1 MKKKNLQKLMTVAHV
16 TIVIAILVSIALY
29 YFSMYDT
36 VSQENIEAFVN
47 GFGVWAPV
55 AYAVI
60 YIACSTNPLIAP
72 TFSAVGGLLFGAV
85 RGTLTIIVVA
95 SISALVPFSLSRRLG
110 RDWVESKLKGKK
122 LDNIY
127 QQSEGSKAFTF
138 IVLMRL
144 IPVLPWEIQ
153 NYVAGLTKVEIP
165 TFVMGTML
173 GIIPGSFSLAF
184 LGAAAT
190 DPTSWQFAAAIAL
203 KVATAL
209 IPVVYLAIKSRK
221 HKKEETAAIP
231 TSISHNGKF

>member
-1 MKKKNLQKLMTVAHV
+1 MEKRNKRKLMTIAHV
-16 TIVIAILVSIALY
+16 SIVIAVIVGVTIY
-29 YFSMYDT
+29 YFSQYD
-36 VSQENIEAFVN
+36 SISRDNIQAFVS
-47 GFGVWAPV
+47 GFGVWAPI
-55 AYAVI
+55 AYAII
-60 YIACSTNPLIAP
+60 YIACSPIPLLAP

-85 RGTLTIIVVA
+85 KGTLIIMIVA

-110 RDWVESKLKGKK
+110 REWVESKLKGKK

-153 NYVAGLTKVEIP
+153 NYVAGLTKVKIP
-165 TFVMGTML
+165 TFILGTFL

-190 DPTSWQFAAAIAL
+190 DPTSGQFVAAIAL

-209 IPVVYLAIKSRK
+209 IPVVYLAVQNRRRK
-221 HKKEETAAIP
+221 KVQRTEIP
-231 TSISHNGKF
+231 T